1 MSLLGHIQRLNAHD
15 LDGFLP
21 FEIAGDVYGR
31 VRPAVADVLLGLG
44 DAFETTTT
52 GVRLAPSLDGFDARS
67 AALDRAAEAVVAA
80 GFARKMRSELYGVR
94 NRWSA
99 PPVAAVNRG
108 VVAAFGLRSYG
119 VHMNGWRRRA
129 DGEIELWIGVRA
141 RDKAIAP
148 GKLDNMVAGGQP
160 LGLGLMENLIKEADE
175 EASIPADLAR
185 QARPVGCLTY
195 VMENDDG
202 LKPDVL
208 FCYDLEVPGDF
219 TPVNSDGET
228 EKFVLMSARDA
239 LARVRD
245 TDDFKFNVNLVLI
258 DFCLR
263 HGVLTPDDEANYEA
277 ISRGLHGGDAA

>member
-15 LDGFLP
+15 PAGFRPL
-21 FEIAGDVYGR
+21 EIAGAVYGR

-44 DAFETTTT
+44 DAFEATAT
-52 GVRLAPSLDGFDARS
+52 GLRLSPDLDGFDARS
-67 AALDRAAEAVVAA
+67 AALEQAAEAVVAA
-80 GFARKMRSELYGVR
+80 GFARKMRSELYGVA
-94 NRWSA
+94 NRWGA
-99 PPVAAVNRG
+99 PPVAAINRG
-108 VVAAFGLRSYG
+108 VVAAFGFRSYG

-129 DGEIELWIGVRA
+129 DGEIELWLGVRA

-148 GKLDNMVAGGQP
+148 GQLDNMVAGGQP

-175 EASIPADLAR
+175 EASVPAALAA
-185 QARPVGCLTY
+185 QSRPVGCLSY

-202 LKPDVL
+202 LKPDVQ
-208 FCYDLEVPGDF
+208 FCYDLEVPHEF
-219 TPVNSDGET
+219 TPINADGET
-228 EKFVLMSARDA
+228 EKFITMTARDA

-263 HGVLTPDDEANYEA
+263 HGVLTPDDEPDYEA
-277 ISRGLHGGDAA
+277 IARGLHGGDAA